1 MTNERIGVV
10 SDTHGKL
17 PQKVFDLFHGDWS
30 AEELRERISQCTR
43 VRYDS
48 DGHAHLEEGDAN
60 TVDARACDLILHI
73 GDIGAQSALDE
84 LGAITRTIAVL
95 GNNDLTPYWCS
106 DGDVR
111 PFRSF
116 TFEGVDVAMQHRPN
130 GLERSLHGAPPH
142 IEPRLETMPHLAVH
156 GHTHV
161 PRLELDGDT
170 VILCPGS
177 PTQARRGSG
186 HHVALVDLHDGE
198 LNTITFVNLD

>member
-10 SDTHGKL
+10 SDTHGRL
-17 PQKVFDLFHGDWS
+17 PQTVFDLFHGDWS
-30 AEELRERISQCTR
+30 AEQLQERISQCTR
-43 VRYDS
+43 VRYDEK
-48 DGHAHLEEGDAN
+48 GHPHLEDGDAAR
-60 TVDARACDLILHI
+60 VDARACDLILHI
-73 GDIGAQSALDE
+73 GDIGPQSVLDE

-95 GNNDLTPYWCS
+95 GNNDDTPYWCS

-111 PFRSF
+111 PFRSL
-116 TFEGVDVAMQHRPN
+116 TFEGVDIAMQHRPN

-142 IEPRLETMPHLAVH
+142 IEPRVSAPPHLAVH

-186 HHVALVDLHDGE
+186 HHVALVDLHDGK
-198 LNTITFVNLD
+198 LDTITFVNLD